1 MSIHLSVDLNRLIF
15 LKIEIWPPLKKKTK
29 KKKLEKSTI
38 DDIIL
43 IICARVQMIRKFDY
57 LLNKLN
63 LKI

>member
-1 MSIHLSVDLNRLIF
+1 MTPS
-15 LKIEIWPPLKKKTK
+15 KKKKK

-57 LLNKLN
+57 LLNKPLDI
-63 LKI
+63 KIDR